1 MGRILL
7 PPSTIRSARLPYWA
21 VALTALLLLACS
33 DGTGPDRGSDTQLTL
48 RVRVHLLQD
57 AEVSSLNT
65 SLTDSEV
72 RTLFDGANQIW
83 QQGDVVW
90 QIESIVR
97 QEAQNGEDFARALRG
112 EIPLTPGLVASL
124 LPTDQLL
131 QGGWDVYFVRD
142 FGGRVGGIYISGGG
156 LSPAV
161 ISSEVDPTGLR
172 DLAGSGPRILAH
184 ELGHSLSLFH
194 VPCTDAG
201 NLMAPGC
208 PLGRRTQLTAS
219 QVDAARQQARTG
231 DPFGN

>member
-1 MGRILL
+1 
-7 PPSTIRSARLPYWA
+7 
-21 VALTALLLLACS
+21 
-33 DGTGPDRGSDTQLTL
+33 
-48 RVRVHLLQD
+48 VHLLHD
-57 AEVSSLNT
+57 TEVSSLNT
-65 SLTDSEV
+65 SLSDSEV

-90 QIESIVR
+90 QIEAIVR

-112 EIPLTPGLVASL
+112 EIPLTPGLMASL
-124 LPTDQLL
+124 LPTGQLL
-131 QGGWDVYFVRD
+131 QEGWDVYFVRD

-156 LSPAV
+156 VSPAV

-208 PLGRRTQLTAS
+208 PLGQRTQLTAS
-219 QVDAARQQARTG
+219 QIDAAHQQARTG